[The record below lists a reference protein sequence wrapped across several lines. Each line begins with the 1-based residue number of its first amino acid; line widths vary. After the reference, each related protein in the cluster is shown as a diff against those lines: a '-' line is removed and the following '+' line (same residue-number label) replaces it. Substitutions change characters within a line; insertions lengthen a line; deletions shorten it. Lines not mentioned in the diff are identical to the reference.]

1 VAEVLLDCSLVVLC
15 YYIAYRLRFEDPY
28 EFAKNFEMFYRS
40 FPIVVAAQM
49 ISFFAVGV
57 YRGVWRHFGLIDSLT
72 VARGVFFGALT
83 AQLFITYFRYFQFF
97 AYSRTVFAIYAVLL
111 LIAVTLTRASF
122 RLAGEFVQ
130 RQRRSGTRV
139 VIYGAGDGG
148 GLVIRELL
156 NQGAGDIRLVGFI
169 DDDPRKAGIRVQGY
183 PVLGGY
189 SALTVLVS
197 AASIDS
203 VVVSARDMQPER
215 LNNLQTLCS
224 DRGVRLSRLR
234 IGLESLIES
243 EAEAEAGIKPARIAK
258 TSKLHQIKG

>member
-1 VAEVLLDCSLVVLC
+1 
-15 YYIAYRLRFEDPY
+15 
-28 EFAKNFEMFYRS
+28 
-40 FPIVVAAQM
+40 
-49 ISFFAVGV
+49 
-57 YRGVWRHFGLIDSLT
+57 
-72 VARGVFFGALT
+72 
-83 AQLFITYFRYFQFF
+83 
-97 AYSRTVFAIYAVLL
+97 
-111 LIAVTLTRASF
+111 
-122 RLAGEFVQ
+122 
-130 RQRRSGTRV
+130 
-139 VIYGAGDGG
+139 
-148 GLVIRELL
+148 VIRELL

-243 EAEAEAGIKPARIAK
+243 EAEAGIKPARIAK

>member
-1 VAEVLLDCSLVVLC
+1 
-15 YYIAYRLRFEDPY
+15 
-28 EFAKNFEMFYRS
+28 
-40 FPIVVAAQM
+40 
-49 ISFFAVGV
+49 
-57 YRGVWRHFGLIDSLT
+57 
-72 VARGVFFGALT
+72 VFFGALT

-189 SALTVLVS
+189 SALTVLVN
-197 AASIDS
+197 AASIES

-234 IGLESLIES
+234 IGLESLVES
-243 EAEAEAGIKPARIAK
+243 EAEAGITPARIAK

>member
-1 VAEVLLDCSLVVLC
+1 
-15 YYIAYRLRFEDPY
+15 
-28 EFAKNFEMFYRS
+28 
-40 FPIVVAAQM
+40 
-49 ISFFAVGV
+49 
-57 YRGVWRHFGLIDSLT
+57 
-72 VARGVFFGALT
+72 
-83 AQLFITYFRYFQFF
+83 
-97 AYSRTVFAIYAVLL
+97 
-111 LIAVTLTRASF
+111 
-122 RLAGEFVQ
+122 
-130 RQRRSGTRV
+130 
-139 VIYGAGDGG
+139 
-148 GLVIRELL
+148 
-156 NQGAGDIRLVGFI
+156 VGFI